1 MIGYRFARMFGF
13 NHHRARWLS
22 NQLTPIAIDNSLSH
36 DYPTAWERMDNQM
49 DVNTHMFNL
58 PAIQFKLEVNEPGDA
73 AEQEADATAEK
84 IVNPALP
91 DQAPGQFFRPAAR
104 PLQRESDQQ
113 STPAV
118 PGTVPKLLQQ
128 PGAPLPAE
136 VRRFFEGRF
145 GHDFS
150 KVRIHT
156 GREADETSKALQARA
171 YTAGDHIVFANGEY
185 NPGSTEGKR
194 LLAHELTH
202 VIQQSQSIPGEALQ
216 RQLMAGAD
224 LGGGNRAVI
233 SDATTAEGVYTD
245 VAGFI
250 NLNNI
255 ASLAPHIFVITYGG
269 MSVFTTA
276 TGNQVRHYALRGRE
290 RMLPFGL
297 WEIDSTGG
305 MTRAYL
311 NAENRVRPADAW
323 YFESLEGFSPERQ
336 AIIHG
341 RGNVITLEDFVD
353 VSISDL
359 QSSQFLPALIM
370 SSDIQAGGGGSGG
383 GQGEHSGPPQPAPW
397 ATSQV
402 RELMQ
407 SLMGGSSSATTTS
420 SERDTQTDQCTPD
433 RVVQWVRQSDG
444 AQFINVHAG
453 GENQALELRDGET
466 LQQLQQRVENATTR
480 MRERQTQRAVDEERR
495 TTGGNIPYNDSTF
508 LGGTNADGPRPN
520 RPAYRADISG
530 PEVMVREGTGAYNM
544 HLHYEDVDP
553 TLLGQVVEA
562 FGGAEYTWQ
571 IIDITALY
579 QQIISERRSQIRLQ
593 QLQLEEGI
601 TPTPAGP
608 TASEQDLTRMGRT
621 DAVSADTTVTA
632 YDQAGRDLSRTAGNF
647 AEDAVTAWTDLSHPL
662 DSADGSAEGAIRSV
676 LVNSFNLSTLPL
688 HAIMSLGG
696 WLVRSFAA
704 VFHQNHDY
712 EREVPF
718 PNRDGYYLIR
728 CVAQPRPRGEGENM
742 ILRMPS
748 VAVKVVEV
756 KEIQERTRQE
766 LDAQD
771 QTLQANILE
780 LLIAYRITTDAGQ
793 LRTIRQQLE
802 LKIQEA
808 AQSNRRFLEEEITN
822 RQDQLGQPD
831 VADDIKQ
838 KLREEI
844 DILQQGTRS
853 SSGTIAMIITRQ
865 IQLKEIEL
873 EAARQRNDTLR
884 IRQIERDMETLRSRL
899 LTASEREREMTA
911 SGQALARPQAVF
923 VNEADGR
930 TIPLLIEI
938 GQMGARHT
946 TRGYTMRVSD
956 ITGNDSDQHDA
967 IGSTRATAV
976 RNALR
981 EYAGHFPYGR
991 GYLMVRMPASN
1002 NFGITEVITL
1012 RCNPH
1017 DTAQA
1022 SERLDELLQ
1031 VLAIIGLAIPGVGIA
1046 AAAVGA
1052 AVSAARLLHRL
1063 NNHTFDWDMNAIM
1076 DMVNILGA
1084 VAGGVSRFA
1093 GGRLI
1098 RAQRMFALVEG
1109 DADMAAWVTRLDRM
1123 ARVARITDTALN
1135 YTGYFL
1141 GTMETVN
1148 NYLEIQREEL
1158 AGNITHAEARR
1169 RRAQLMARAIQDQI
1183 MQFAPDVAEAVRE
1196 RREADRRMDDIAHGR
1211 DPEERRTGD
1220 DDESPQSRQRQD
1232 RRQDEQQQQPPP
1244 DQQQQQR
1251 REGDDTGIP
1260 VPIPVH
1266 PAPHTGGG
1274 PQVPDTPAAR
1284 IQRVE
1289 AFLNV
1294 RENRLGL
1301 LRGDQRVLRELLAT
1315 HGIWRDLIMHLQS
1328 RGAANEFYAH
1338 IVEELVNMR
1347 RTLVLG
1353 LTAAYQLEASGRG
1366 STEPG
1371 SDVDLATSGNDA
1383 GRRLLEAEAFMR
1395 EHYGPNWSQML
1406 RMNFY
1411 TSAERLSIYER
1422 VRGQMSDEAFGQM
1435 QGHFTALAE
1444 EMNFAKMLQHAAG
1457 NPDSIR
1463 RVEAMMAHLSPEQQ
1477 AAARRRAGETPAVSQ
1492 VVVAQLHLH
1501 IDGLMA
1507 RFNAM
1512 AATDP
1517 ARIELAREITRM
1529 QMEANFRTQE
1539 AYISPGA
1546 GRHVVGEVAVRGHEA
1561 YQSAISNLEMME
1573 HILHIAGGNIETAV
1587 REYELY
1593 KYISRFIEAMQT
1605 AGLPLN
1611 SFMMAYYQAAYN
1623 VHQGNRTQLQG
1634 VSRQDLSYLQAMHN
1648 QFVTEAA
1655 AVLPQLRQ
1663 AATDAPSE
1671 WNPTARSLRPGAGGV
1686 LDTTR
1691 ETPTEDGTRSTAEP
1705 DLDESFR
1712 QTFDIPPAPRHVKEE
1727 INPAITHP
1735 TEDGHT
1741 LAVTRDGRIFR
1752 CSVCEQLLST
1762 YQEVLAAHPEL
1773 RVQLEMIMQRL
1784 GVSSDSQR
1792 REILINEVRPLDRQL
1807 QQLEAQRLS
1816 SPTTTATTAPVGDP
1830 NRIWRPGDADF
1841 HSELQVGETRRYE
1854 DTDRTRGV
1862 ASRPSQDVYR
1872 VQAPLNYNTATRGE
1886 FQRAVDRPPGL
1897 PSGENGFEALHAI
1910 GPMLGHE
1917 GPYGILFGPFALN
1930 RFLQEHGVESFIRD
1944 FGRPGSGITF
1954 DLRVTVERAFS
1965 TTYPG
1970 AEFMRG
1976 VQYEIIAYGSGI
1988 ASPVVIFR
1996 SDIRVNQPD
2005 NPRSTYELGGFIH
2018 PNIDRFL
2025 APPASPPAGAAPA
2038 RRTRRTRG
2046 DVSTATGQQLLTGV
2060 RDLATRL
2067 RSIPSTDSR
2076 SAMARQYAMLLME
2089 KIRNG
2094 RPDFVTRDMI
2104 LNVQQDIDDIRRH
2117 FPDLA
2122 AQFSVIDRIRA
2133 ED

>member
-1 MIGYRFARMFGF
+1 
-13 NHHRARWLS
+13 
-22 NQLTPIAIDNSLSH
+22 
-36 DYPTAWERMDNQM
+36 MDNQM
-49 DVNTHMFNL
+49 DISTHMFNL
-58 PAIQFKLEVNEPGDA
+58 PALQFKLEVNQPGDA
-73 AEQEADATAEK
+73 AEQEADTIAEK

-113 STPAV
+113 STPPV
-118 PGTVPKLLQQ
+118 PDTVPKLLQQ
-128 PGAPLPAE
+128 PGAPLPAD

-145 GHDFS
+145 GQDFS
-150 KVRIHT
+150 GVRIHT

-171 YTAGDHIVFANGEY
+171 YTSGDHIVFASGQY
-185 NPGSTEGKR
+185 DPDSREGRR

-202 VIQQSQSIPGEALQ
+202 VVQQSRTIPGEAIQ
-216 RQLMAGAD
+216 RQLVPGAD

-233 SDATTAEGVYTD
+233 SNATTVEGIYTD
-245 VAGFI
+245 VVGFI

-255 ASLAPHIFVITYGG
+255 ASLVPHIFVITYGG
-269 MSVFTTA
+269 MTVFTTA
-276 TGNQVRHYALRGRE
+276 TGNQVRHYSLRGRE
-290 RMLPFGL
+290 RMMPFGL

-311 NAENRVRPADAW
+311 SAQNRVRPADAW
-323 YFESLEGFSPERQ
+323 YFESLEGFTPERQ

-341 RGNVITLEDFVD
+341 RGNTITLEDFVD
-353 VSISDL
+353 LSISDL
-359 QSSQFLPALIM
+359 QSGQFLPALIM
-370 SSDIQAGGGGSGG
+370 CSDIQASGGGSGG

-402 RELMQ
+402 RELLQ
-407 SLMGGSSSATTTS
+407 SLRDGASSATTTA

-466 LQQLQQRVENATTR
+466 PEQLQQRVENATTR
-480 MRERQTQRAVDEERR
+480 MRERQTQRAVDEERQ

-508 LGGTNADGPRPN
+508 LGGTSSEGGLRPN

-562 FGGAEYTWQ
+562 FGGADYTWQ

-579 QQIISERRSQIRLQ
+579 QRVLSERRAQVSLQ
-593 QLQLEEGI
+593 QLQLREGI
-601 TPTPAGP
+601 TPTPTGP
-608 TASEQDLTRMGRT
+608 TAGEQDMTRMGQG
-621 DAVSADTTVTA
+621 DALSAHTTVTA
-632 YDQAGRDLSRTAGNF
+632 YDQAGRDLSRSAGNF
-647 AEDAVTAWTDLSHPL
+647 AEDAATAWTDLAHPM
-662 DSADGSAEGAIRSV
+662 DAADGSAEGAVRSV
-676 LVNSFNLSTLPL
+676 LVNTFNLGTLPL
-688 HAIMSLGG
+688 HGIMSLGG

-718 PNRDGYYLIR
+718 PDRDGYYLIR
-728 CVAQPRPRGEGENM
+728 CVAQPRARGEGENM

-771 QTLQANILE
+771 DTLKANILE

-793 LRTIRQQLE
+793 LGTIRQQLE
-802 LKIQEA
+802 LKVQEA
-808 AQSNRRFLEEEITN
+808 AQSNRHFLEEQITT
-822 RQDQLGQPD
+822 RQQQLGQPD
-831 VADDIKQ
+831 VAEDVLQ

-844 DILQQGTRS
+844 DILQQGTRA

-865 IQLKEIEL
+865 IELKEREL
-873 EAARQRNDTLR
+873 EAARRRGDGLR
-884 IRQIERDMETLRSRL
+884 IGQIERDLERLRSRL

-923 VNEADGR
+923 VNEADGQ

-938 GQMGARHT
+938 GQMGGRHT

-967 IGSTRATAV
+967 IGSTRAIAV

-991 GYLMVRMPASN
+991 GYLTVRMPASN
-1002 NFGITEVITL
+1002 NYGITEVITL

-1031 VLAIIGLAIPGVGIA
+1031 VLAVIGLAIPGVGVA

-1109 DADMAAWVTRLDRM
+1109 DADMAAWVTRLNRM
-1123 ARVARITDTALN
+1123 ATVARITDTALN

-1148 NYLEIQREEL
+1148 NYLAIQREEI
-1158 AGNITHAEARR
+1158 AGNISHAEARR
-1169 RRAQLMARAIQDQI
+1169 RRAELMARAIQDQI

-1196 RREADRRMDDIAHGR
+1196 RREADRRMDDIVHGR

-1220 DDESPQSRQRQD
+1220 DEESRREGQRQD
-1232 RRQDEQQQQPPP
+1232 RQPDEQQTPPP
-1244 DQQQQQR
+1244 EQQQR
-1251 REGDDTGIP
+1251 REEGDDTGIP
-1260 VPIPVH
+1260 IPVPVH
-1266 PAPHTGGG
+1266 PVPHAGGG
-1274 PQVPDTPAAR
+1274 PPVPDTPEAR
-1284 IQRVE
+1284 IRRVE
-1289 AFLNV
+1289 AFLSI
-1294 RENRLGL
+1294 RENRIALFS
-1301 LRGDQRVLRELLAT
+1301 GDRRVLRELLAT
-1315 HGIWRDLIMHLQS
+1315 HGIWRDLIMYLQS
-1328 RGAANEFYAH
+1328 RGGSNEFYAY
-1338 IVEELVNMR
+1338 IIEELVSMR
-1347 RTLVLG
+1347 QTLVLG
-1353 LTAAYQLEASGRG
+1353 LTAAYGLERSGRG
-1366 STEPG
+1366 SREPG

-1395 EHYGPNWSQML
+1395 ENYGPNWSEML

-1422 VRGQMSDEAFGQM
+1422 VRGRMSDEAFGQM
-1435 QGHFTALAE
+1435 QEGFTALAE

-1457 NPDSIR
+1457 NPESIR
-1463 RVEAMMAHLSPEQQ
+1463 RIEAMMAHLSPEQQ
-1477 AAARRRAGETPAVSQ
+1477 AAARRRATETPAVSR
-1492 VVVAQLHLH
+1492 VAVAQLHLH

-1512 AATDP
+1512 AETDP
-1517 ARIELAREITRM
+1517 ARIDLAREITRL

-1573 HILHIAGGNIETAV
+1573 HILHIAGGSVETAV

-1623 VHQGNRTQLQG
+1623 VHQGNRAQLQG

-1663 AATDAPSE
+1663 TATAAPSE
-1671 WNPTARSLRPGAGGV
+1671 WNPTPRSLRPTAGGV

-1691 ETPTEDGTRSTAEP
+1691 ETPPESDARSTAEP

-1712 QTFDIPPAPRHVKEE
+1712 QTFDIPPAPRHVREE
-1727 INPAITHP
+1727 INPVITHP

-1741 LAVTRDGRIFR
+1741 LAITRDGRIFR

-1792 REILINEVRPLDRQL
+1792 REILITEVRPLDRRL
-1807 QQLEAQRLS
+1807 QQLEAQRLA
-1816 SPTTTATTAPVGDP
+1816 SPATTATTTPVGDP

-1841 HSELQVGETRRYE
+1841 HNELQVGETRRYE

-1862 ASRPSQDVYR
+1862 ASRPSQDIYR

-1897 PSGENGFEALHAI
+1897 PSGQNGFEALHAI

-1954 DLRVTVERAFS
+1954 DLRVTVEKSYSA
-1965 TTYPG
+1965 TYPG

-1976 VQYEIIAYGSGI
+1976 VQYEIIAYGSGM
-1988 ASPVVIFR
+1988 ASPEVIFR
-1996 SDIRVNQPD
+1996 SDIRVNEPD
-2005 NPRSTYELGGFIH
+2005 NPHTTYELGGFVH
-2018 PNIDRFL
+2018 PDIDRYL
-2025 APPASPPAGAAPA
+2025 APPASPPTGPAPA
-2038 RRTRRTRG
+2038 RRTRRSHG

-2067 RSIPSTDSR
+2067 RSLPSTHPR
-2076 SAMARQYAMLLME
+2076 SAMARQYAVLLME

-2094 RPDFVTRDMI
+2094 RPDRVTRDMI
-2104 LNVQQDIDDIRRH
+2104 RNVQQDIDDLRRY

-2122 AQFSVIDRIRA
+2122 AQFSVIDRIHA